1 MAVARMMVGL
11 LAALLLP
18 AMAVRA
24 ADAPG
29 QIAVMTQNQYLG
41 ADLTP
46 LLSASSPAGLND
58 ALLKML
64 RQAAA
69 NHFRARVERQV
80 AQIQARQPHLVG
92 LQEVF
97 HLGCRDLPPRR
108 GACSDPS
115 IAGAFIDQLSATVAA
130 LQAKEAPYVVA
141 ARVVNFDLRDIGLNL
156 PGVGELRGI
165 PFTIDNRLGLL
176 TAYDQDVI
184 LARRDVATRP
194 VAFAGC
200 RRSAQGCNYR
210 AEIGVPMPLS
220 VGSRRIGV
228 KRGFVAV
235 DASHLGRSYRFVNTH
250 LEVDDLQPTG
260 AAAAAVQAA
269 QAAELL
275 RTLRVAP
282 MPAGRPLIVAGD
294 FNSSPSDQ
302 PPAPLVSPYRRFT
315 SAGFVDSWAAEFGAN
330 GGFTCCQ
337 AADLRNDRSQLYE
350 RVDLIFALQPVL
362 VEAARLD
369 GRTVAAK
376 TPPIGGQRLWP
387 SDHAGVAA
395 RLRF

>member
-11 LAALLLP
+11 LAALMLP

-41 ADLTP
+41 ADLAP

-69 NHFRARVERQV
+69 NHFRTRVERQV

-130 LQAKEAPYVVA
+130 LQAQGAPYVVA

-156 PGVGELRGI
+156 PGIGDLQGI

-184 LARRDVATRP
+184 LARRDVVTRP
-194 VAFAGC
+194 VVFAGC

-250 LEVDDLQPTG
+250 LEVDDLQPAG
-260 AAAAAVQAA
+260 AAAAVQAA

-275 RTLRVAP
+275 RTLRAAP
-282 MPAGRPLIVAGD
+282 MPAGRA
-294 FNSSPSDQ
+294 PSDQ
-302 PPAPLVSPYRRFT
+302 PPAPLVSPYRRFVA
-315 SAGFVDSWAAEFGAN
+315 AGFVDSWAAEFGAS

-350 RVDLIFALQPVL
+350 RVDLIFAMQPVL
-362 VEAARLD
+362 VEAVRLD
-369 GRTVAAK
+369 GRTVTAK